1 MSNHQETKVQ
11 KMNKTKNNEIEK
23 IFFHIRKYLVILLSI
38 FLVASSQQISNQK
51 KKEIFE
57 VQKLSSKGPNAA
69 PDRKKDEGKG
79 PYKRLIIRG
88 GIVIDGTGAPPRG
101 PMDIVIENNKI
112 VKVQNVGYPGI
123 PINES
128 KRPQKGDYEI
138 DAAGMYILPGFVD
151 LHIHSGNQ
159 FKAPDA
165 EYTYK
170 LWMAHGI
177 TTVRGVALGPM
188 EWSLKEKERSAKN
201 EIVAPRIYVYDRPGN
216 GADWKGGS
224 INDPETAKK
233 WVKYAKKK
241 GIDGL
246 KLTSPRPQ
254 IMKALLEEA
263 NANKMGSV
271 AHLAQIGV
279 AEMNLIDAARLG
291 LRNQT
296 HFYGLFEALYKNN
309 DVQPWPYDMNYNNE
323 QHRFGQVAR
332 QWDLIHERGSPE
344 WKALIDELLEYNFI
358 IDPTMT
364 AYIATRDVMR
374 AQTAVWHEKYT
385 LPSLWNYYT
394 PSRYNHGA
402 YYFDWT
408 TADEVAWKNFYR
420 VWMSF
425 LNDYKNA
432 GGRVTVSSDAGYTYN
447 LFGFS
452 TVEEMEL
459 LQEAGFHPLEVF
471 RGATKH
477 GAEAIFEPKG
487 EDIQFGVIRP
497 GLLADLVI
505 IGENPIENLKVLYGT
520 GAVRLNNKTAE
531 AELVGG
537 VLYTIKDGIIYDA
550 KQLLKDVEMMVKKQK
565 KERSGLKKLDWKN

>member
-11 KMNKTKNNEIEK
+11 KMNKTKNNRIEN

-38 FLVASSQQISNQK
+38 FLVASSQQISTQK

>member
-1 MSNHQETKVQ
+1 
-11 KMNKTKNNEIEK
+11 MNKTKHNGIEK
-23 IFFHIRKYLVILLSI
+23 TFFHIRKYLVILLSI

-216 GADWKGGS
+216 GADWKGGP

-565 KERSGLKKLDWKN
+565 KERSGLKKLDWKD

>member
-11 KMNKTKNNEIEK
+11 KMNKTKHNGIEK
-23 IFFHIRKYLVILLSI
+23 TFFHIRKYMVILLSI

-271 AHLAQIGV
+271 AHLSQIGV

-565 KERSGLKKLDWKN
+565 KERGELKKLDWKD

>member
-1 MSNHQETKVQ
+1 
-11 KMNKTKNNEIEK
+11 MNKTKHNGIEK
-23 IFFHIRKYLVILLSI
+23 TFFHIRKYLVILLSI

-57 VQKLSSKGPNAA
+57 VQELSSKGPNAA

-177 TTVRGVALGPM
+177 TTVRGVALGPT
-188 EWSLKEKERSAKN
+188 EWALNEKERSAKN

-216 GADWKGGS
+216 GADWKGGP

-332 QWDLIHERGSPE
+332 QWNLIHERGSPE

-565 KERSGLKKLDWKN
+565 KERSGLKKLDWKD

>member
-11 KMNKTKNNEIEK
+11 KMNKTKHNGIEK
-23 IFFHIRKYLVILLSI
+23 TFFHIRKYLVILLSI

>member
-11 KMNKTKNNEIEK
+11 KMNKTKNNRIEN

-216 GADWKGGS
+216 GADWKGGP

-565 KERSGLKKLDWKN
+565 KERSGLKKLDWKD

>member
-1 MSNHQETKVQ
+1 M
-11 KMNKTKNNEIEK
+11 KN
-23 IFFHIRKYLVILLSI
+23 ILLLTLIILFNYTS
-38 FLVASSQQISNQK
+38 LVSQIKEPPERFRGEGPFNQ
-51 KKEIFE
+51 
-57 VQKLSSKGPNAA
+57 
-69 PDRKKDEGKG
+69 
-79 PYKRLIIRG
+79 LIIRG
-88 GIVIDGTGAPPRG
+88 ATLINGNGAPPTG
-101 PMDIVIENNKI
+101 PVDVVVENNKI
-112 VKVQNVGYPGI
+112 VSVKNVGYWGVEIKESSRPKAKPGA
-123 PINES
+123 
-128 KRPQKGDYEI
+128 KEI
-138 DAAGMYILPGFVD
+138 DAHGMYLLPGFID
-151 LHIHSGNQ
+151 MHGHIGETTRGR
-159 FKAPDA
+159 AD
-165 EYTYK
+165 YVYK

-177 TTVRGVALGPM
+177 TTVRGVALGPT
-188 EWSLKEKERSAKN
+188 EWALNEKERSAKN

-216 GADWKGGS
+216 GAAWKGGP
-224 INDPETAKK
+224 INDPETAKR
-233 WVKYAKKK
+233 WVRYAKKK

-279 AEMNLIDAARLG
+279 ADMNLIDAARLG
-291 LRNQT
+291 LKNQT

-323 QHRFGQVAR
+323 QHRFGQVAK
-332 QWDLIHERGSPE
+332 QWNLIHERGSPE

-385 LPSLWNYYT
+385 LPSLWDYYI

-452 TVEEMEL
+452 SIEEMEL

-497 GLLADLVI
+497 GLMADLVV
-505 IGENPIENLKVLYGT
+505 IGENPVENLKVLYGT

-550 KQLLKDVEMMVKKQK
+550 KQLLKDVEMMVKEQK
-565 KERSGLKKLDWKN
+565 KERGDLKKLDWK

>member
-11 KMNKTKNNEIEK
+11 KMNKTKNNRIEN

-520 GAVRLNNKTAE
+520 GAVRLNSKTAE

-565 KERSGLKKLDWKN
+565 KERSGLKKLDWKD

>member
-138 DAAGMYILPGFVD
+138 AAAGMYILPGFVD

>member
-11 KMNKTKNNEIEK
+11 KMNKTKNNRIEN

-505 IGENPIENLKVLYGT
+505 IGENPIENIKVLYGT
-520 GAVRLNNKTAE
+520 GAVRLNSKTAE

>member
-1 MSNHQETKVQ
+1 
-11 KMNKTKNNEIEK
+11 MNKSENNKIEK
-23 IFFHIRKYLVILLSI
+23 AFFHMRKYTLILLSI
-38 FLVASSQQISNQK
+38 IISASGQQLTSQK
-51 KKEIFE
+51 KKEIIE

-69 PDRKKDEGKG
+69 PNRKKDEGKG
-79 PYKRLIIRG
+79 PYNRLVIRG
-88 GIVIDGTGAPPRG
+88 GTVIDGTGGPPRG

-128 KRPQKGDYEI
+128 KRPEKGDYEI
-138 DAAGMYILPGFVD
+138 DASGMYILPGFVD

-177 TTVRGVALGPM
+177 TTVRGVALGPT
-188 EWSLKEKERSAKN
+188 EWALDEKERSAKN

-216 GADWKGGS
+216 GADWKGGP

-233 WVKYAKKK
+233 WVRYAKKK

-254 IMKALLEEA
+254 IMKALLDEA

-279 AEMNLIDAARLG
+279 ADMNLIDAARLG
-291 LRNQT
+291 LKNQT

-385 LPSLWNYYT
+385 LPSLWDYYT

-452 TVEEMEL
+452 SIEEMEL

-497 GLLADLVI
+497 GLMADLVV
-505 IGENPIENLKVLYGT
+505 IGENPVENIKVLYGT
-520 GAVRLNNKTAE
+520 GAVRLNNETAE

-550 KQLLKDVEMMVKKQK
+550 KQLLKDVEMMVKEQK
-565 KERSGLKKLDWKN
+565 KERGNLKKLDWK

>member
-11 KMNKTKNNEIEK
+11 KMNKTKNNRIEN

-271 AHLAQIGV
+271 AHLSQIGV

-565 KERSGLKKLDWKN
+565 KERSGLKKLDWKD

>member
-11 KMNKTKNNEIEK
+11 KMNKTKNNRIEN

-565 KERSGLKKLDWKN
+565 KERSGLKKLDWKD

>member
-11 KMNKTKNNEIEK
+11 KMNKTKHNGIEK
-23 IFFHIRKYLVILLSI
+23 TFFHIRKYLVILLSI

-216 GADWKGGS
+216 GADWKGGP

-233 WVKYAKKK
+233 WVRYAKKK

-565 KERSGLKKLDWKN
+565 KERSGLKKLDWKD

>member
-1 MSNHQETKVQ
+1 
-11 KMNKTKNNEIEK
+11 MNKSANNKIEK
-23 IFFHIRKYLVILLSI
+23 AFFHMRKYTLILLSI
-38 FLVASSQQISNQK
+38 IISASGQQLTSQK
-51 KKEIFE
+51 KKEILE

-79 PYKRLIIRG
+79 PYKRLVIRG
-88 GIVIDGTGAPPRG
+88 GTVIDGTGGPPRG

-128 KRPQKGDYEI
+128 KRPEKGDYEI
-138 DAAGMYILPGFVD
+138 DASGMYILPGFVD

-177 TTVRGVALGPM
+177 TTVRGVALGPT
-188 EWSLKEKERSAKN
+188 EWALNEKERSAKN

-216 GADWKGGS
+216 GADWKGGP

-233 WVKYAKKK
+233 WVRYAKKK

-279 AEMNLIDAARLG
+279 ADMNLIDAARLG
-291 LRNQT
+291 LKNQT

-332 QWDLIHERGSPE
+332 QWNLIHERGSPE

-385 LPSLWNYYT
+385 LPSLWDYYT

-452 TVEEMEL
+452 SVEEMEL

-497 GLLADLVI
+497 GLMADLVV
-505 IGENPIENLKVLYGT
+505 IGENPVENIKVLYGT
-520 GAVRLNNKTAE
+520 GAVRLNNETAE

-550 KQLLKDVEMMVKKQK
+550 KQLLKDVEMMVKEQK
-565 KERSGLKKLDWKN
+565 KERGDLKKLDWK

>member
-11 KMNKTKNNEIEK
+11 KMNKTKHNGIEK
-23 IFFHIRKYLVILLSI
+23 TFFHIRKYLVILLSI

-57 VQKLSSKGPNAA
+57 VQELSSKGPNAA

-216 GADWKGGS
+216 GADWKGGP

-233 WVKYAKKK
+233 WVRYAKKK

-246 KLTSPRPQ
+246 KLTALRPQ
-254 IMKALLEEA
+254 IMKALLDEA

-452 TVEEMEL
+452 TIEEMEL

-565 KERSGLKKLDWKN
+565 KERSGLKKLDWKD

>member
-1 MSNHQETKVQ
+1 
-11 KMNKTKNNEIEK
+11 MNKTKHNGIEK
-23 IFFHIRKYLVILLSI
+23 TFFHIRKYLVILLSI

-57 VQKLSSKGPNAA
+57 VQELSSKGPNAA

-216 GADWKGGS
+216 GADWKGGP

-233 WVKYAKKK
+233 WVRYAKKK

-246 KLTSPRPQ
+246 KLTALRPQ
-254 IMKALLEEA
+254 IMKALLDEA

-271 AHLAQIGV
+271 AHLSQIGV

-452 TVEEMEL
+452 SVEEMEL

-565 KERSGLKKLDWKN
+565 KERSGLKKLDWKD

>member
-1 MSNHQETKVQ
+1 
-11 KMNKTKNNEIEK
+11 MNKTKHNGIEK
-23 IFFHIRKYLVILLSI
+23 TFFHIRKYLVILLSI

-57 VQKLSSKGPNAA
+57 VQELSSKGPNAA

-216 GADWKGGS
+216 GADWKGGP

-233 WVKYAKKK
+233 WVRYAKKK

-505 IGENPIENLKVLYGT
+505 IGENPIENIKVLYGT
-520 GAVRLNNKTAE
+520 GAVRLNSKTAE

-565 KERSGLKKLDWKN
+565 KERSGLKKLDWKD

>member
-11 KMNKTKNNEIEK
+11 KMNKTKNNGIEK

-233 WVKYAKKK
+233 WVRYAKKK

-565 KERSGLKKLDWKN
+565 KERSGLKKLDWKD

>member
-1 MSNHQETKVQ
+1 
-11 KMNKTKNNEIEK
+11 MNKTKHNGIEK
-23 IFFHIRKYLVILLSI
+23 TFFHIRKYLVILLSI

-57 VQKLSSKGPNAA
+57 VQELSSKGPNAA

-128 KRPQKGDYEI
+128 KRPEKGDYEI

-271 AHLAQIGV
+271 AHLSQIGV

-452 TVEEMEL
+452 TIEEMEL

-565 KERSGLKKLDWKN
+565 KERSGLKKLDWKD

>member
-1 MSNHQETKVQ
+1 
-11 KMNKTKNNEIEK
+11 MNKTKHNGIEK
-23 IFFHIRKYLVILLSI
+23 TFFHIRKYLVILLSI

-216 GADWKGGS
+216 GADWKGGP

-271 AHLAQIGV
+271 AHLSQIGV

-565 KERSGLKKLDWKN
+565 KERSGLKKLDWKD

>member
-11 KMNKTKNNEIEK
+11 KMNKTKNIEIEK

-565 KERSGLKKLDWKN
+565 KERSGLKKLDWKD